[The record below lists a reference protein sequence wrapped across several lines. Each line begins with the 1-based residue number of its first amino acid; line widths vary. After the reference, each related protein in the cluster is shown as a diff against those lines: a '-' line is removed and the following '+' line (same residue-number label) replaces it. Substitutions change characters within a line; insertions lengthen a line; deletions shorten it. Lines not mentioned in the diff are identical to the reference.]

1 MYYICIIK
9 EFCYSTMGRNHVL
22 LLLKIEATL
31 PDEELMKQSESILKS
46 ILNFNVLLSFL
57 GSKLVK
63 WSIVG
68 SGSYSCVQ

>member
-1 MYYICIIK
+1 
-9 EFCYSTMGRNHVL
+9 MGRNHVL

-46 ILNFNVLLSFL
+46 ILNFNVLLSFWV
-57 GSKLVK
+57 SKLVK

>member
-1 MYYICIIK
+1 MRRK
-9 EFCYSTMGRNHVL
+9 HVL
-22 LLLKIEATL
+22 VFLEVDTHL
-31 PDEELMKQSESILKS
+31 PHGELMKQSEIILES

>member
-9 EFCYSTMGRNHVL
+9 EFCYSTMGGNHVL

-31 PDEELMKQSESILKS
+31 PDEELMKQSETILKS
-46 ILNFNVLLSFL
+46 ILNFNVLLSFWV
-57 GSKLVK
+57 SKLVK